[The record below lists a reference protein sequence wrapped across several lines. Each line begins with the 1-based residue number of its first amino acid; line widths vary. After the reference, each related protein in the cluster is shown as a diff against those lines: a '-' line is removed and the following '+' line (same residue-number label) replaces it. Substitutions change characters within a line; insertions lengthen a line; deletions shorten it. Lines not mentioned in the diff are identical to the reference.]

1 MQRRD
6 ELFDVLDLEQSAL
19 VLVMGSPRIRSPTLW
34 RLAVAEVE
42 ELGLLLGSAMS
53 SQSEHGWSLQCRLA
67 WAACAW
73 GYLSLRNIGDLGRAE
88 NPPIR

>member
-1 MQRRD
+1 MKRRD
-6 ELFDVLDLEQSAL
+6 ELLDVLDLEQSAL

-42 ELGLLLGSAMS
+42 ELGLLGSAMS
-53 SQSEHGWSLQCRLA
+53 SQSEHCGDPPWWSSA
-67 WAACAW
+67 WAACAS

-88 NPPIR
+88 YPPIR

>member
-1 MQRRD
+1 MPSLRLSGRRVQFRAMLWRGLVEVQRRH

-53 SQSEHGWSLQCRLA
+53 S
-67 WAACAW
+67 
-73 GYLSLRNIGDLGRAE
+73 
-88 NPPIR
+88 